1 VLRGGALQVGCILR
15 ANFGPLGLISFPISP
30 TRSYDEAGRWRS
42 EMLRWEHS
50 SRRTT
55 RKEHRRMVDVLAVR
69 RRSRRG
75 SPPCRV
81 FWVIFAGEHRLT
93 RPLTL
98 GLEGDKEALAV
109 FSYKEEAEMFLRSF
123 GPAQEGWR
131 VRETSAG
138 EVVSLLYGP
147 CYGAKAV
154 ALDPLPRMP
163 ADGFLGLVA
172 LERRRFVGWVTDREQ
187 NPMPPGAA

>member
-75 SPPCRV
+75 SPLCRV

-93 RPLTL
+93 RPLSPCC
-98 GLEGDKEALAV
+98 D
-109 FSYKEEAEMFLRSF
+109 
-123 GPAQEGWR
+123 AQ
-131 VRETSAG
+131 T
-138 EVVSLLYGP
+138 VV
-147 CYGAKAV
+147 
-154 ALDPLPRMP
+154 LDPLPRMP
-163 ADGFLGLVA
+163 ADGLLGLVA
-172 LERRRFVGWVTDREQ
+172 LDRRRFVEWFTGRDQ
-187 NPMPPGAA
+187 GPMLPNAV